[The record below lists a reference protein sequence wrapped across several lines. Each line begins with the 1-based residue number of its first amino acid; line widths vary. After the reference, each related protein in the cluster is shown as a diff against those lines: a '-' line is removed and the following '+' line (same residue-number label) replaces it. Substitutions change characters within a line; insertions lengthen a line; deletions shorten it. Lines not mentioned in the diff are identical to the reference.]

1 MDTFYYLS
9 LIALIAALLKIAI
22 LAQVVNRSKLTSA
35 FMLVTLIL
43 ILQNLTEFLIF
54 FTFGLSDQ
62 LSYFLLGIFLVLVA
76 LLTVA
81 QVNLVLTVAEA
92 PKIKLYLYFFGAI
105 AIAVIYFALNGN
117 LYLGIESNGYSLIA
131 ITGSAYIVFQA
142 LLLAM
147 VAICTFWLWR
157 GSTSSNVKIAHRSR
171 LTMFAAI
178 PIFVT
183 VLFVTIL
190 KLAGIGASSGGV
202 TPLASTFFVW
212 ILMHDERGDFVVF
225 RLKWIQFW
233 FYSRLALK
241 IAFSKDSLSMKE
253 FKEETEK
260 TILLEALKLCD
271 YNMSA
276 AARILETSH
285 SSVSRKVKKYRYED
299 PSNKTLSKIIEQTQ
313 E

>member
-9 LIALIAALLKIAI
+9 LIALIAALLKTAI

-35 FMLVTLIL
+35 FMLVTLVL
-43 ILQNLTEFLIF
+43 ILQNITEFFIF

-62 LSYFLLGIFLVLVA
+62 LASQLLGFYYVLVA
-76 LLTVA
+76 LLAV
-81 QVNLVLTVAEA
+81 VLVSLALTAAEA
-92 PKIKLYLYFFGAI
+92 PNIQLYRYFFGAI
-105 AIAVIYFALNGN
+105 AIVVTYYTLNGN
-117 LYLGIESNGYSLIA
+117 LHLGIESNGYSLI
-131 ITGSAYIVFQA
+131 GVPGPAYIVFQA

-147 VAICTFWLWR
+147 VVICTYWLWR
-157 GSTSSNVKIAHRSR
+157 GSISSNVKIAHRSR
-171 LTMFAAI
+171 LTMFAAL
-178 PIFVT
+178 PIFAT
-183 VLFVTIL
+183 GLFVTIL
-190 KLAGIGASSGGV
+190 KLAGFGASTGGV

-225 RLKWIQFW
+225 KLKWIRVW

-241 IAFSKDSLSMKE
+241 IAFSKDSLSMKD

-276 AARILETSH
+276 AARLLETSH
-285 SSVSRKVKKYRYED
+285 SSVSRKVKRYNYED
-299 PSNKTLSKIIEQTQ
+299 PLNKTLSKIIEQSQ
-313 E
+313 

>member
-9 LIALIAALLKIAI
+9 LIALIAALLKTAI

-35 FMLVTLIL
+35 FMLVTLVL
-43 ILQNLTEFLIF
+43 ILQNITEFFIF

-62 LSYFLLGIFLVLVA
+62 LASQLLGFYYVLVA
-76 LLTVA
+76 LLAV
-81 QVNLVLTVAEA
+81 VLVSLALTAAEA
-92 PKIKLYLYFFGAI
+92 PNIQLYRYFFGAI
-105 AIAVIYFALNGN
+105 AIVVTYYTLNGN
-117 LYLGIESNGYSLIA
+117 LHLGIESNGYSLI
-131 ITGSAYIVFQA
+131 GVPGPAYIVFQA

-147 VAICTFWLWR
+147 VVICTYWLWR
-157 GSTSSNVKIAHRSR
+157 GSISSNVKIAHRSR

-225 RLKWIQFW
+225 KLKWIRVW

-241 IAFSKDSLSMKE
+241 IAFSKDSLSMKD

-276 AARILETSH
+276 AARLLETSH
-285 SSVSRKVKKYRYED
+285 SSVSRKVKRYNYED
-299 PSNKTLSKIIEQTQ
+299 PLNKTLSKIIEQSQ
-313 E
+313 